1 MEDRADPFAIEDRG
15 VAGIA
20 DVDTEGFRGLLHLIA
35 HHSDAR
41 RALQLPWGK
50 GEHTCAAPIVL
61 RCQCTAISGG
71 PAHSH
76 RNRDGAGEA
85 HDKMSV
91 ACAAVA
97 FGDLHIVDRQR
108 GRRQRIQRR
117 SKGEAK
123 HQVVEIPM
131 PASVGFLPGQ
141 GLAVLLGQE
150 MAEAIAVGGGIR
162 EEHRLLCALPLQHIG
177 TGAVVH

>member
-1 MEDRADPFAIEDRG
+1 
-15 VAGIA
+15 
-20 DVDTEGFRGLLHLIA
+20 
-35 HHSDAR
+35 
-41 RALQLPWGK
+41 
-50 GEHTCAAPIVL
+50 
-61 RCQCTAISGG
+61 
-71 PAHSH
+71 
-76 RNRDGAGEA
+76 
-85 HDKMSV
+85 MSV
-91 ACAAVA
+91 AYAAVA

-108 GRRQRIQRR
+108 WRRQRIQRR

-177 TGAVVH
+177 TGAVVHQIPAQPNSRRQRHAGGDQLGSRGHHHLVAAAPQCRLQIPPISRLQAIDRAIRSIHPVVAEFVFQQRALAHRLDPQIHRLPLASW